1 VKSAFCAC
9 EFAVVL
15 EGEKFMTIHE
25 ICILCQEAGSTILD
39 ILDIKKQKLLQR
51 EKKRISSIQGTICKF
66 DVIFIRKFW

>member
-51 EKKRISSIQGTICKF
+51 EREKEFLRFKGQFASLM
-66 DVIFIRKFW
+66 